1 MNVDSKVS
9 HISRRDM
16 LAGSLAVSSLTALAD
31 IGGLLEHARAAAAP
45 PPHTTGGPDFLF
57 PERIR
62 YDGQCLTID
71 GQDTFI
77 YSGSFHYFRCPKP
90 LWRRRFE
97 KIKAAGFNCVQ
108 TYIAWNVHENV
119 MPKSLDDY
127 SHVDMTDFEDYLTM
141 AREFG
146 LYVLARP
153 GPYICAEWDT
163 GGFPQWLITKR
174 PKDYSGLWL
183 RSDEP
188 TFMAWSRHWYNAVCP
203 VIARHQITRQPKGK
217 TGVIMFQVEN
227 EYDFPSFPRHV
238 KRQYVRS
245 LVQGALENGIE
256 VPFYINWGSCIYGA
270 KDHLL
275 RQVFDTCDFYPR
287 YNVPSVAGSIDG
299 NGHAQPHA
307 PRMTAE
313 LQGGWFTNVGQAPA
327 LVPDAD
333 LYVHG
338 CGPAQINNLTLFV
351 FAHGDTITNYYMLFG
366 GTNLD
371 GRAGQGVATSY
382 DYSGPIRECG
392 GVGEKFQRVGAIA
405 DMLKIHGPALCRATT
420 VPVRAAT
427 GSKDVSVLLRQA
439 KDGARYFFIRS
450 QNTSQ
455 SRHGTA
461 HVRTSGPNSQAV
473 SFHYNLEP
481 FGSKIFFVPAGT
493 GVDSG
498 VWLPEQTAPIE
509 RPGKLPQPVTISE
522 VRWAVDPGALA
533 WQPIKIGQ
541 TLADLGVYDSRAV
554 FYRRTVRLTEADLQG
569 KPPIARVVV
578 RGGGSI
584 VARINGYVLDRKADV
599 NGEIQIDLAGR
610 SKVGEN
616 ELELLYQDNG
626 HSNGGSGMEDVYGVT
641 DLDIAQPPL
650 LAQQLPEWRMSL
662 IPDFRHPERLAQIH
676 PTFNDSTWKRVS
688 ARSIN
693 ATQLT
698 PGQTAVFRTHFNISA
713 AQLHSPNTMVSL
725 GRVDDRGVVFLN
737 GQLLGHT
744 DSWAVPYTFQAQDV
758 LVPGRN
764 TLAIVVHN
772 IGGTGGIGNIRIQ
785 GPWRPVGQSS
795 SDMEFSSLSG
805 GISQSWASPA
815 FCACGWRHETL
826 PQTTPA
832 TDPAALLTWHRLTF
846 TLPEPSRGVW
856 VPWCLELQANGNGF
870 IFLNGYNIGR
880 HWQHAGQ
887 KYFFLPECWLKFG
900 SGQSNFI
907 TLSLHSQGS
916 PAGVIS
922 AKVRPYTAYAEHDK
936 L

>member
-1 MNVDSKVS
+1 MNGIPKPAP
-9 HISRRDM
+9 ISRRKI
-16 LAGSLAVSSLTALAD
+16 LASSLAVSSLTALGRM
-31 IGGLLEHARAAAAP
+31 GGLPTLARAAALETP
-45 PPHTTGGPDFLF
+45 GGRYFPFPD
-57 PERIR
+57 RVR

-71 GQDTFI
+71 GRDTFI

-108 TYIAWNVHENV
+108 TYIAWNVHEKA
-119 MPKSLDDY
+119 MPKSIDDY
-127 SHVDMTDFEDYLTM
+127 SHVDMTDLEDYLSM
-141 AREFG
+141 AEEFG

-163 GGFPQWLITKR
+163 GGFPQWLLTKR
-174 PKDYSGLWL
+174 PKDHSGLWL

-203 VIARHQITRQPKGK
+203 VIARHQITRRPQGK

-245 LVQGALENGIE
+245 LVRGALDNGIE

-287 YNVPSVAGSIDG
+287 HNVLSVAGSIDG

-392 GVGEKFQRVGAIA
+392 GIGGKFQRVRAIA
-405 DMLKIHGPALCRATT
+405 DMLKTHGPALCRAAT

-439 KDGARYFFIRS
+439 KDGSRYFFIRS

-455 SRHGTA
+455 SRRGTA
-461 HVRTSGPNSQAV
+461 HVRTTGTNSQAV

-481 FGSKIFFVPAGT
+481 FGSKIFFVPAGA
-493 GVDSG
+493 GVDRG
-498 VWLPEQTAPIE
+498 IWLPEQAPAIQ
-509 RPGKLPQPVTISE
+509 RPGKLPQPVAISE

-533 WQPIKIGQ
+533 WQPVKSGQ

-569 KPPIARVVV
+569 APPIAHVKI

-584 VARINGYVLDRKADV
+584 VARVNGYVLDRKAGV
-599 NGEIQIDLAGR
+599 NGDIQIDPAGHL
-610 SKVGEN
+610 KAGEN
-616 ELELLYQDNG
+616 SLEVLYQDNG
-626 HSNGGSGMEDVYGVT
+626 HSNGGASMEDVYGVT
-641 DLDIAQPPL
+641 ELDIARPPPL
-650 LAQQLPEWRMSL
+650 SRQLADWRMSL
-662 IPDFRHPERLAQIH
+662 IPNFRHPDRLAQIH
-676 PTFNDSTWKRVS
+676 PTFNDSTWKRIQ
-688 ARSIN
+688 ARSMN
-693 ATQLT
+693 ADQLT
-698 PGQTAVFRTHFNISA
+698 PGQTAVFRTHFNISP
-713 AQLHSPNTMVSL
+713 AQLHSKNTIVSL
-725 GRVDDRGVVFLN
+725 GRVDDRGAVFLN
-737 GQLLGHT
+737 GQPLGRT
-744 DSWAVPYTFQAQDV
+744 NSWAVPYTFNAHDL

-772 IGGTGGIGNIRIQ
+772 IGGSGGIGNIQLQ
-785 GPWRPVGQSS
+785 GPWRTVGHPVSEL
-795 SDMEFSSLSG
+795 EFSALSG
-805 GISQSWASPA
+805 GSSQSWASPA

-832 TDPAALLTWHRLTF
+832 TDPIALLTWHRLTF
-846 TLPEPSRGVW
+846 TLPDQPRGIW
-856 VPWCLELQANGNGF
+856 VPWCLELEAQGNGF

-880 HWQHAGQ
+880 HWQQGGQ

-900 SGQSNFI
+900 SGQSNSI
-907 TLSLHSQGS
+907 TLSLHSNGA

-922 AKVRPYTAYAEHDK
+922 AKVRPYTAYAEHDRV
-936 L
+936 